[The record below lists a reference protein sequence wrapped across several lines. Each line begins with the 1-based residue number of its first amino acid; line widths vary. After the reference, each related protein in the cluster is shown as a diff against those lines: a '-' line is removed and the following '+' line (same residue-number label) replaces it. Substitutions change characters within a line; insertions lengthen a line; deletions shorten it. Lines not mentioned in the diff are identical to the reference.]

1 MKTSKLLGLQWY
13 REMVKLRREQLLLF
27 VSLSIYIYIRTR
39 MDMTCKRVIGKKDYA
54 EEEIREEEFDH

>member
-27 VSLSIYIYIRTR
+27 VSLSVYIRTR